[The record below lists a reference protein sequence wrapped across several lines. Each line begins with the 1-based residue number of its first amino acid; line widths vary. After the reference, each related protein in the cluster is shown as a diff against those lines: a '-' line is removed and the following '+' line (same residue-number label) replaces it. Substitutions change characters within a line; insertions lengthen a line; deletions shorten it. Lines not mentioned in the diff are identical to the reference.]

1 MDTIKKKIKGFYS
14 RVLKKLRKD
23 ISPIEKLLNHINKVK
38 VKSLV
43 GYGTIIFVGWFLIG
57 LNIGNFLNLLSDNYN
72 ISFHKEV
79 ELESKLASYQ
89 EAKILLEE
97 KTDTSENK
105 KEEETTSITKRIYYK
120 LKYKKVFEERLAN
133 EISKIDNTKKESYI
147 TNINEILG
155 KIDTVSTKSSPCFD
169 EIIGKLTALREV
181 IRESIEENEE
191 DLLVLESAPE
201 KDETLKE
208 EKKQEIIQEKKTE
221 IKKEEVIVKQEK
233 KKETVI
239 INTPIT
245 EIKKEALL
253 TPVVPTKTEQKEV
266 VKVEVKK
273 EEVKVN
279 KPPLINTNKSND
291 DITIAINNQIEST
304 LKTLNYSI
312 YNEFK
317 IKILKND
324 NLSLENGIR
333 YTYAYTSFKWFGSGV
348 KPINADLERSKINKD
363 KSILLIDGNN
373 VHFITD
379 YTKVKL
385 ISDNIIENISNKKTF
400 LKELAMEKL
409 YLQDDNDADFLALK
423 NETKNL
429 TNGLSQASKIAKV
442 YDYILRN
449 ISYTSGFTTADRK
462 SNSWIYTYKRKVGV
476 CGWYTKLA
484 LYMLSFAWVGDVSV
498 VRGDVI
504 DASDFPN
511 IGHAWLRIWGL
522 YYDPTFDDPVW
533 LSRTKIASEYKYY
546 ALPRD
551 LFYTNRFDYG
561 TLPAYLKTETLVA
574 RQKLIQENLA
584 KMAEKYKGTNYLL
597 LKPFTFRNTYGLS
610 YDENISLETLKNILP
625 FYEVNEFSYVEEN
638 TTKKITHIDYYKV
651 DNNNIEILLEQLNYT
666 VDGLVLFSW
675 DNGEYRLSYN
685 LATQ

>member
-120 LKYKKVFEERLAN
+120 LKKVFEERLAS

-147 TNINEILG
+147 TKINEILG
-155 KIDTVSTKSSPCFD
+155 KIDSLSTKSSPRFD

-181 IRESIEENEE
+181 IGESIEENEE
-191 DLLVLESAPE
+191 NLLVLESVPE

-208 EKKQEIIQEKKTE
+208 EEKQEIIQEKKTE

-597 LKPFTFRNTYGLS
+597 LKPFTFRNSYGLS

-638 TTKKITHIDYYKV
+638 ITKKITHIDYYKV

-675 DNGEYRLSYN
+675 DNGEYRLSYK